1 MYRPGQV
8 AADLNISPVQLRKLT
23 EQFARVLSNE
33 ATNPDTLENGR
44 KANRS
49 YTDADVAMLNAILE
63 LQTQG
68 MSDEALEQHLLNLPT
83 EADSRTMSLMSKRD
97 YDDFLPPHAAAA
109 AIGQALQQISDTQ
122 QALLNSQQSQR
133 DLLSVVIND
142 AMALK
147 DENDRLRK
155 RLRTVEEEMA
165 RVKESEMNYRLSLEE
180 RLNSVEREMDAKK
193 SWWSRLTGK

>member
-8 AADLNISPVQLRKLT
+8 AADLNISPVQLKKLT
-23 EQFARVLSNE
+23 ERFGRLLSNE
-33 ATNPDTLENGR
+33 ASDPDTLENGR
-44 KANRS
+44 KATRT
-49 YTDADVAMLNAILE
+49 YTDADIATLNAILE
-63 LQTQG
+63 LQEQG
-68 MSDEALEQHLLNLPT
+68 MSDEVLEQHLLNLPD
-83 EADSRTMSLMSKRD
+83 EVESPMAIVSNRD
-97 YDDFLPPHAAAA
+97 YDEFLPPQAAAA

-155 RLRTVEEEMA
+155 RLRTMEEELV
-165 RVKESEMNYRLSLEE
+165 RIKESEMNYRLSLEE
-180 RLNSVEREMDAKK
+180 RLNRVERETNDKK

>member
-8 AADLNISPVQLRKLT
+8 AADLNISPVQLKKLT
-23 EQFARVLSNE
+23 DRFARLLSSE
-33 ATNPDTLENGR
+33 ATDPNTLENGR
-44 KANRS
+44 KATRG
-49 YTDADVAMLNAILE
+49 YTDADLATLNAILE
-63 LQTQG
+63 LQEQG
-68 MSDEALEQHLLNLPT
+68 MSDEVLEQHLLNIPDET
-83 EADSRTMSLMSKRD
+83 ETPMAIVSNRD
-97 YDDFLPPHAAAA
+97 YDGFLPPQAAAA

-155 RLRTVEEEMA
+155 RLRTMEEELS
-165 RVKESEMNYRLSLEE
+165 RIKESEMNYRLSLEE
-180 RLNSVEREMDAKK
+180 RLNRVERDADDKK
-193 SWWSRLTGK
+193 SWWSRLTGR

>member
-8 AADLNISPVQLRKLT
+8 AADLNISPVQLKKLT
-23 EQFARVLSNE
+23 DRFARLLSTE
-33 ATNPDTLENGR
+33 STNPDTLENGR
-44 KANRS
+44 KASRS
-49 YTDADVAMLNAILE
+49 YTDADVATLNAILE
-63 LQTQG
+63 LQEQG
-68 MSDEALEQHLLNLPT
+68 MSDEALEHHMLNLPT
-83 EADSRTMSLMSKRD
+83 EAETRMEIVSRNG
-97 YDDFLPPHAAAA
+97 YDEFLPPQATAAV
-109 AIGQALQQISDTQ
+109 IGQALQQISDTQ

-155 RLRTVEEEMA
+155 RLRTMEEEMS
-165 RVKESEMNYRLSLEE
+165 RIKESEMSYRLSLEE
-180 RLNSVEREMDAKK
+180 RLNRVERATDDKK

>member
-8 AADLNISPVQLRKLT
+8 AADLNISPVQLKKLT
-23 EQFARVLSNE
+23 DRFARLLSSQ
-33 ATNPDTLENGR
+33 ATDPNMLDNGR
-44 KANRS
+44 KATRS
-49 YTDADVAMLNAILE
+49 YTDADIATLNAILE
-63 LQTQG
+63 LQEQG
-68 MSDEALEQHLLNLPT
+68 MSDETLEQHLLNMPDET
-83 EADSRTMSLMSKRD
+83 ETTMAIVSSRD
-97 YDDFLPPHAAAA
+97 YDGFLPPQAAAA

-155 RLRTVEEEMA
+155 RLRTMEEELS
-165 RVKESEMNYRLSLEE
+165 RIKESEMNYRLSLEE
-180 RLNSVEREMDAKK
+180 RLNRVERSADDKK
-193 SWWSRLTGK
+193 SWWSRFTGR

>member
-8 AADLNISPVQLRKLT
+8 AADLNISPVQLKKLT
-23 EQFARVLSNE
+23 DRFARLLSSE
-33 ATNPDTLENGR
+33 ATEPNTLDNGR
-44 KANRS
+44 KATRS
-49 YTDADVAMLNAILE
+49 YTDADIATLNAILE
-63 LQTQG
+63 LQEQG
-68 MSDEALEQHLLNLPT
+68 ISDETLEQHLLNIPDET
-83 EADSRTMSLMSKRD
+83 DTPMAIVSSRE
-97 YDDFLPPHAAAA
+97 YDGFLPPQAAAA

-155 RLRTVEEEMA
+155 RLRTMEEELS
-165 RVKESEMNYRLSLEE
+165 RIKESEMNYRLSLEE
-180 RLNSVEREMDAKK
+180 RLNRVERSADDKK
-193 SWWSRLTGK
+193 SWWSRLTGR

>member
-8 AADLNISPVQLRKLT
+8 AADLNISPVQLKKLT
-23 EQFARVLSNE
+23 ERFARLLSSE
-33 ATNPDTLENGR
+33 ASDPNTLENGR
-44 KANRS
+44 KANRT
-49 YTDADVAMLNAILE
+49 YTDADIATLNAILE
-63 LQTQG
+63 LQEQG
-68 MSDEALEQHLLNLPT
+68 MSDEALEQHMLNLPDEVET
-83 EADSRTMSLMSKRD
+83 PLAIVSSRE
-97 YDDFLPPHAAAA
+97 YDDMFPPQAAAA

-142 AMALK
+142 AMAIK

-155 RLRTVEEEMA
+155 RLRTMEEELS
-165 RVKESEMNYRLSLEE
+165 RIKESEMNYRLSLEE
-180 RLNSVEREMDAKK
+180 RLNRVERETNDKK